1 MAEAFF
7 YHLTRSRP
15 EAAIAMLIEKSL
27 ARGWRVAVRAPDGAV
42 AEALDRALWLQGGD
56 DGFVPHGR
64 AGGPHDADQPALI
77 LAGGALPEGRA
88 CLILAEGAGAD
99 PAEVAGVARACL
111 VFDGADPAAL
121 EAARGAWRRLRA
133 AGIETQY
140 WNETSG
146 RWERQGA
153 G

>member
-15 EAAIAMLIEKSL
+15 EAAVAMLIEKSL
-27 ARGWRVAVRAPDGAV
+27 GRGWRVAVRAPDAAV

-56 DGFVPHGR
+56 EGFLPHGR
-64 AGGPHDADQPALI
+64 AGGAHDADQPALI
-77 LAGGALPEGRA
+77 LHDAALPEGRE
-88 CLILAEGAGAD
+88 CLILAEGARTD
-99 PAEVAGVARACL
+99 PAEAARLARVCL
-111 VFDGADPAAL
+111 VFDGADLTAL
-121 EAARGAWRRLRA
+121 DAARNAWRSLRA

-140 WNETSG
+140 WTETTG
-146 RWERQGA
+146 RWVRQGA